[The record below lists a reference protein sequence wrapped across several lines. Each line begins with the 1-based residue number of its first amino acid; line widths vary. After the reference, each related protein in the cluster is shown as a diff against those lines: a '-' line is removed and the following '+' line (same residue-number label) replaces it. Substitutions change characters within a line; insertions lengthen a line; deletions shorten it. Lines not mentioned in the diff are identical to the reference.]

1 MSGQSADEVYGKTL
15 IRICKIFNVIAAV
28 LLFFLMVLG
37 SADVIGRYLFDA
49 PIIGTMERGQ
59 ILLALVVFFSWG
71 YTQIKKGHIRVEL
84 FINRFP
90 SRIRMIAELMTTSLS
105 LVFFI
110 LIVWQST
117 VIALETYKTGE
128 VVYVIHWPVAPF
140 QLMVPVGGFFLC
152 LVFIMEMVQIIR
164 RLKGG

>member
-1 MSGQSADEVYGKTL
+1 
-15 IRICKIFNVIAAV
+15 
-28 LLFFLMVLG
+28 
-37 SADVIGRYLFDA
+37 
-49 PIIGTMERGQ
+49 
-59 ILLALVVFFSWG
+59 
-71 YTQIKKGHIRVEL
+71 
-84 FINRFP
+84 
-90 SRIRMIAELMTTSLS
+90 
-105 LVFFI
+105 
-110 LIVWQST
+110 